1 MYTWKNGNYQHVGAN
16 IQKSI
21 KIDTET
27 LEVIEGVEGRS
38 FSDKVRNM
46 AAEYRRIKH
55 DGLASKK

>member
-21 KIDTET
+21 KIDAET
-27 LEVIEGVEGRS
+27 LEVIEGIKGRS

-46 AAEYRRIKH
+46 AAEYRRLKY
-55 DGLASKK
+55 GRAVSEK